1 MEIKIN
7 QSDLRKVNK
16 LFDKLEDISERQA
29 NIIIDKNG
37 LSIVRQIKQPPIPVD
52 TGNLRKNVVYNQR
65 EKAIQSKAPYSGFL
79 EFGWKT
85 KKGKKVQRPFFFS
98 KINIG
103 LKRLVLDLNNA
114 ITRALR

>member
-16 LFDKLEDISERQA
+16 LFNKLENISEREA
-29 NIIIDKNG
+29 GRIIDNNG
-37 LSIVRQIKQPPIPVD
+37 LKIAREIKQPPIPVD
-52 TGNLRKNVVYNQR
+52 TGNLRNNVVYNANKKR
-65 EKAIQSKAPYSGFL
+65 LESNAPYSGFL
-79 EFGWKT
+79 EFGT
-85 KKGKKVQRPFFFS
+85 KFQKAQPYFFS

-103 LKRLVLDLNNA
+103 LKKLVLDLNNA